1 MEEEGGEMMSSYVT
15 SGPFATSN
23 IFVAERGAGVVSA
36 LIGYSRLPYGFHARS
51 IGCHRRCN
59 CRDGQRKELCYCL
72 RALLFFDV
80 LLCKVTH
87 VTLITA

>member
-51 IGCHRRCN
+51 
-59 CRDGQRKELCYCL
+59 Q
-72 RALLFFDV
+72 AV
-80 LLCKVTH
+80 
-87 VTLITA
+87 